1 MIRSEWLALPSLCYI
16 GYSWRTAAFAD
27 AAASHE
33 FILISPHY
41 PFHTLTHRSLQ
52 PDSKIGAAEQRNLSV
67 SPETMLKLTG
77 IIANSEKGNKIH
89 LRECN
94 HACSLKE
101 TPNCHLGKMYDHYKR
116 LNFSEKCVIHM
127 KNMAGLPFQSNKLNK
142 LLMIK
147 QIENVRRYTKC
158 WKEFS
163 AAVMNGAAH

>member
-1 MIRSEWLALPSLCYI
+1 MPQRHANPSWSHLITPSTLWCIDHRNLTVRSEPRNSVIWASLRRQCLNWLES
-16 GYSWRTAAFAD
+16 
-27 AAASHE
+27 
-33 FILISPHY
+33 SP
-41 PFHTLTHRSLQ
+41 TR
-52 PDSKIGAAEQRNLSV
+52 K
-67 SPETMLKLTG
+67 
-77 IIANSEKGNKIH
+77 KGNKIH
-89 LRECN
+89 SRECN